1 MRTKI
6 EARASERASGDIPF
20 KSMRNLVQN
29 QEQQNMGSISRKI
42 ETLDTHDFS

>member
-1 MRTKI
+1 MSTKI

-29 QEQQNMGSISRKI
+29 QEQQNYYGF
-42 ETLDTHDFS
+42 DFKENRNSGHP